1 MDCTKGQPS
10 ARASPKKPMGNMVIK
25 GKRSMEIVSA
35 TRNGYL
41 AVVGRVVVGMTIVL
55 GVWSGIP
62 QVAAA
67 GNPWSSAIGEAIA
80 VQGRTED
87 ILERVH
93 QKYPRSF
100 VAQPS
105 AMLDNSA
112 CRLVELLKSG
122 AHCDQVRF
130 GFEQTH
136 QLWRHVAAMIESDC
150 HMRSDRTMRSYM
162 ESLDRRM
169 ARLATAIQHAM
180 KRTPGPVPIPFAFDA
195 PYAQHQSPLFPQQVF
210 PHSIPPF
217 QNAWGDRRSY

>member
-1 MDCTKGQPS
+1 MRILS
-10 ARASPKKPMGNMVIK
+10 AR
-25 GKRSMEIVSA
+25 
-35 TRNGYL
+35 RNGYL
-41 AVVGRVVVGMTIVL
+41 VALGRAVFGMTIAL
-55 GVWSGIP
+55 GAWSGFP
-62 QVAAA
+62 QIAVA

-100 VAQPS
+100 VAQP
-105 AMLDNSA
+105 AATLDNSA
-112 CRLVELLKSG
+112 CRLVELLKTG

-136 QLWRHVAAMIESDC
+136 QLWRHVAAMMESDC
-150 HMRSDRTMRSYM
+150 HMRNDRTMRSYM

-169 ARLATAIQHAM
+169 ARMAIAVQHAM
-180 KRTPGPVPIPFAFDA
+180 KRTPVPVPIPFAFDA
-195 PYAQHQSPLFPQQVF
+195 PHSPYESPLFPQQVF
-210 PHSIPPF
+210 PQQVFPQQVFPQSMPPF